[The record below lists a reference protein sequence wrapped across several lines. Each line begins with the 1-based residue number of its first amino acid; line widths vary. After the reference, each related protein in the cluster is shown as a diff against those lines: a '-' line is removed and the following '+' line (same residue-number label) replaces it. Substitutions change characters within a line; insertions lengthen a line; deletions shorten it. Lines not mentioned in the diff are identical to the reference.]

1 MSTSMSSFIHWP
13 KSSCQY
19 FVNATQRNAT
29 SSVLDPAMTGT
40 HPAAVPLTSGR
51 RRNFVVLS
59 TLRRCVA
66 FQFHFRNVAIDFFF
80 FSVLFCFV
88 YLLFFFFLRLRFLSS
103 FWVWRSSVHGQGQT
117 PATLKQWKRWK
128 ASVEI
133 TQQLTNPF
141 NTVHLNA
148 ASLTERSS
156 ARQFNLDSND
166 SIDSFD

>member
-1 MSTSMSSFIHWP
+1 MSTSTSMSSFIHWP

-19 FVNATQRNAT
+19 FVNATQRRLCWIQQWLEHIRRQFRWLPVDAGTLLFSARCVVALHFSFTFAT
-29 SSVLDPAMTGT
+29 SPS
-40 HPAAVPLTSGR
+40 TSS
-51 RRNFVVLS
+51 FS
-59 TLRRCVA
+59 
-66 FQFHFRNVAIDFFF
+66 FR
-80 FSVLFCFV
+80 FCFA
-88 YLLFFFFLRLRFLSS
+88 LFIYYYFFLRLRFLSS
-103 FWVWRSSVHGQGQT
+103 FWVWRSLVHGQGQT

-156 ARQFNLDSND
+156 ARQFNLDSNE